1 MAVAK
6 STRRKRGKDGPN
18 PSVVFQDRIEA
29 ERRRLQKASA
39 LLITLVYSSSQGL
52 DSEQA
57 GDVAG
62 VAALHRKPPSRDATR
77 SLIHSRRR
85 CKEGPPALQSFLSG
99 CVLEVLFRRSS
110 EGD

>member
-6 STRRKRGKDGPN
+6 STRRKRGKDGAN
-18 PSVVFQDRIEA
+18 PSVEFQDRIEA

-39 LLITLVYSSSQGL
+39 VLIALVHSLSQGL

-62 VAALHRKPPSRDATR
+62 VALDLVEQAILALDAVE
-77 SLIHSRRR
+77 LRRVR
-85 CKEGPPALQSFLSG
+85 
-99 CVLEVLFRRSS
+99 
-110 EGD
+110 

>member
-6 STRRKRGKDGPN
+6 HTRRKRGKDGSN
-18 PSVVFQDRIEA
+18 PSKAFQDRIEA

-39 LLITLVYSSSQGL
+39 VLIALVYSSSQGL

-62 VAALHRKPPSRDATR
+62 VALDLVEQAILALDAVELRKAR
-77 SLIHSRRR
+77 
-85 CKEGPPALQSFLSG
+85 
-99 CVLEVLFRRSS
+99 
-110 EGD
+110 

>member
-1 MAVAK
+1 MAVTK
-6 STRRKRGKDGPN
+6 STRRKRGKDGSN

-39 LLITLVYSSSQGL
+39 VLIALVYSLTQAL

-62 VAALHRKPPSRDATR
+62 VALDLVEQAILALDAVELRKGR
-77 SLIHSRRR
+77 
-85 CKEGPPALQSFLSG
+85 
-99 CVLEVLFRRSS
+99 
-110 EGD
+110 

>member
-39 LLITLVYSSSQGL
+39 VLIALVYSLTQAL

-62 VAALHRKPPSRDATR
+62 VALDLIEQAILALDAVELRKAR
-77 SLIHSRRR
+77 
-85 CKEGPPALQSFLSG
+85 
-99 CVLEVLFRRSS
+99 
-110 EGD
+110 

>member
-1 MAVAK
+1 MAVTK
-6 STRRKRGKDGPN
+6 STRRKREKDGSN

-39 LLITLVYSSSQGL
+39 VLIALVYSLSQGL

-62 VAALHRKPPSRDATR
+62 VALDLVEQAILALDAVELRKAP
-77 SLIHSRRR
+77 
-85 CKEGPPALQSFLSG
+85 
-99 CVLEVLFRRSS
+99 
-110 EGD
+110 

>member
-6 STRRKRGKDGPN
+6 PTRRKRGKDGPN
-18 PSVVFQDRIEA
+18 PSTAFQDRIEA

-39 LLITLVYSSSQGL
+39 VLIALVYSSSQGL

-62 VAALHRKPPSRDATR
+62 VALDLVEQAILALDAVELTR
-77 SLIHSRRR
+77 EAAAGH
-85 CKEGPPALQSFLSG
+85 
-99 CVLEVLFRRSS
+99 
-110 EGD
+110 D

>member
-1 MAVAK
+1 MAVTK
-6 STRRKRGKDGPN
+6 STRRKRGKDGSN

-39 LLITLVYSSSQGL
+39 VQIALVYSLTQAL

-62 VAALHRKPPSRDATR
+62 VALDLVEQAILGLDAVELRKA
-77 SLIHSRRR
+77 
-85 CKEGPPALQSFLSG
+85 G
-99 CVLEVLFRRSS
+99 
-110 EGD
+110 

>member
-6 STRRKRGKDGPN
+6 STRRKRGKDGSN

-39 LLITLVYSSSQGL
+39 VLIALVYSSSQGL

-62 VAALHRKPPSRDATR
+62 VALDLVEQAILALDAV
-77 SLIHSRRR
+77 
-85 CKEGPPALQSFLSG
+85 ELSKG
-99 CVLEVLFRRSS
+99 ATA
-110 EGD
+110 

>member
-6 STRRKRGKDGPN
+6 STRRKRGKDGSN

-39 LLITLVYSSSQGL
+39 VLLALVYSSSQGL
-52 DSEQA
+52 DSEQV

-62 VAALHRKPPSRDATR
+62 VALDLVEQAILALDAVELRKAR
-77 SLIHSRRR
+77 
-85 CKEGPPALQSFLSG
+85 
-99 CVLEVLFRRSS
+99 
-110 EGD
+110 

>member
-1 MAVAK
+1 MAATK
-6 STRRKRGKDGPN
+6 SSRRKRGKDGSK

-39 LLITLVYSSSQGL
+39 VLIALVYSLSQGL

-62 VAALHRKPPSRDATR
+62 VAFDLVEQAVAALDAVQLAR
-77 SLIHSRRR
+77 S
-85 CKEGPPALQSFLSG
+85 GPDAAPA
-99 CVLEVLFRRSS
+99 
-110 EGD
+110 

>member
-6 STRRKRGKDGPN
+6 STRRKRGKDGAN

-39 LLITLVYSSSQGL
+39 VLIALVYSSSQGL

-62 VAALHRKPPSRDATR
+62 VALDLVEQAILALDAVELRKGAT
-77 SLIHSRRR
+77 
-85 CKEGPPALQSFLSG
+85 
-99 CVLEVLFRRSS
+99 V
-110 EGD
+110 

>member
-6 STRRKRGKDGPN
+6 HTRRKRETDGSN
-18 PSVVFQDRIEA
+18 PSTAFQDRIEA

-39 LLITLVYSSSQGL
+39 VLIALVYSSSQGL

-62 VAALHRKPPSRDATR
+62 VALDLVEQAILALDAVE
-77 SLIHSRRR
+77 LK
-85 CKEGPPALQSFLSG
+85 KEATA
-99 CVLEVLFRRSS
+99 
-110 EGD
+110 